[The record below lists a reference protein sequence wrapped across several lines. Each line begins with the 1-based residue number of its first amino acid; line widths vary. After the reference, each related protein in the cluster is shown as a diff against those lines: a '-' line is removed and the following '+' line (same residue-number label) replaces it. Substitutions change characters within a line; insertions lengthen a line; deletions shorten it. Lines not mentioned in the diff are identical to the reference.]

1 MKRAISLNEVLNGNH
16 ISKKVKLK
24 GTRVKDAPAKGPE
37 TIDLSN
43 SPEKTDPDTSRTNQ
57 PKIVPVG
64 DNVANV
70 SVKAFLMMKPPRIN
84 KQIKNGSKTLGL
96 AESTR
101 EDEDQLSMQEVI
113 NLENENF
120 AKLINPK
127 RLTQPTSNVK
137 KTNLKE
143 LFASMRK
150 NGNNDGVNTGD
161 DKYCSEPFKRFN
173 SVSKLDSLP
182 TPLPHI
188 QLIES
193 LEPSDTVNTKNNEVE
208 FKQLHQRKS
217 HVGACQYR
225 FEPQEYATLKCKIN
239 DNLISSTI
247 QTSIKNGTHI
257 TLWTELFKP
266 HNINE
271 VLLDTR
277 LKGTINKWI
286 INAFEKLKK
295 PTTRHS
301 LLKSQKNVKTLE
313 PGTILF
319 DGFIIPDDMVEEEN
333 EESKNGIEE
342 FVPLMILHGDGIG
355 KTTLINTIMD
365 SINGKVLDINS
376 SQNRSKKELFDT
388 LLEYCTSH
396 YVKDKKSYG
405 IVLFDDVDVLF
416 KEHDK
421 QFWIMVE
428 SLLLKSRKPIIL
440 ICKDVNFIPTNLI
453 ELCENNK
460 SIFEAKRVSTK
471 SLHAFLN
478 EYMKVLGLKVPEDIL
493 LPIIKASQ
501 KDIRKC
507 LLQLQY
513 LFAYNNSLRIIHGSL
528 EYKIPF
534 PEPQTV
540 TDYSKIY
547 DLISSA
553 DILDT
558 NTKTKSLIPKEID
571 NTLMTPENINKLDM
585 IEDERIRLRNDYM
598 IDYRLHI
605 VDTLRNPLMP
615 FEVNIGQYIHYQL
628 RDYEGKSPNTHRTL
642 KNMNEK
648 SIHYL
653 SSRIPDYNLSTVR
666 RTRNSR
672 RLKEILDRFQGK
684 VDYKRPNN
692 DDNSIDFEFFTTANR
707 KLSQEVNPYV
717 LSLAKSDLSAKK
729 FNQEQ
734 FEEISKDVPESE
746 HRDLAHDLS
755 TRGVFRTV
763 WFYSNPQEIIDCCSL
778 KLPEHW

>member
-173 SVSKLDSLP
+173 SVSKLDSLS

-295 PTTRHS
+295 PK
-301 LLKSQKNVKTLE
+301 LQ
-313 PGTILF
+313 
-319 DGFIIPDDMVEEEN
+319 
-333 EESKNGIEE
+333 
-342 FVPLMILHGDGIG
+342 
-355 KTTLINTIMD
+355 
-365 SINGKVLDINS
+365 DIH
-376 SQNRSKKELFDT
+376 F
-388 LLEYCTSH
+388 
-396 YVKDKKSYG
+396 
-405 IVLFDDVDVLF
+405 
-416 KEHDK
+416 
-421 QFWIMVE
+421 
-428 SLLLKSRKPIIL
+428 
-440 ICKDVNFIPTNLI
+440 
-453 ELCENNK
+453 
-460 SIFEAKRVSTK
+460 
-471 SLHAFLN
+471 
-478 EYMKVLGLKVPEDIL
+478 
-493 LPIIKASQ
+493 
-501 KDIRKC
+501 
-507 LLQLQY
+507 
-513 LFAYNNSLRIIHGSL
+513 
-528 EYKIPF
+528 
-534 PEPQTV
+534 
-540 TDYSKIY
+540 
-547 DLISSA
+547 
-553 DILDT
+553 
-558 NTKTKSLIPKEID
+558 
-571 NTLMTPENINKLDM
+571 
-585 IEDERIRLRNDYM
+585 
-598 IDYRLHI
+598 
-605 VDTLRNPLMP
+605 
-615 FEVNIGQYIHYQL
+615 
-628 RDYEGKSPNTHRTL
+628 
-642 KNMNEK
+642 
-648 SIHYL
+648 
-653 SSRIPDYNLSTVR
+653 
-666 RTRNSR
+666 
-672 RLKEILDRFQGK
+672 
-684 VDYKRPNN
+684 
-692 DDNSIDFEFFTTANR
+692 
-707 KLSQEVNPYV
+707 
-717 LSLAKSDLSAKK
+717 
-729 FNQEQ
+729 
-734 FEEISKDVPESE
+734 
-746 HRDLAHDLS
+746 
-755 TRGVFRTV
+755 
-763 WFYSNPQEIIDCCSL
+763 
-778 KLPEHW
+778 